1 MPKRQS
7 TAAKAARA
15 AARKGVKYTS
25 ALRQEHAERERRRG
39 RSRRLGDAW
48 SMGFHPLLDLAN
60 SPAMQIANSPAM
72 RAALNSPAMQIAN
85 SPAMRAAQDLAIKIA
100 FPFGGPASRGRGDSS
115 PG

>member
-25 ALRQEHAERERRRG
+25 ALLQEHAERERRRG

-48 SMGFHPLLDLAN
+48 SMGSHPLLDLV
-60 SPAMQIANSPAM
+60 NSPAM
-72 RAALNSPAMQIAN
+72 RAALNSPAMQ
-85 SPAMRAAQDLAIKIA
+85 IA